1 VPSNNKND
9 ERRGGAG
16 GSNPHSA
23 SGILVSEP
31 STMAGEREQT
41 GPLLAFDV
49 GNTSVKAALRT
60 ADGWHQV
67 CRVATQPTES
77 VGQRLA
83 GAFPDDLL
91 DSARE
96 GRCVACSVQ
105 PAANGA
111 LKSFW
116 REAGGAGEVE
126 FFGAGLPIPIETCLR
141 EPEKA
146 GPDRLLLAL
155 GARALHGAPCV
166 VVSAGT
172 AITVDWVDAEG
183 RFAGG
188 AIAPGFH
195 LAAQALHEKTAFLPL
210 VEPAVP
216 HAEAGPV
223 GADTR
228 EAIERGIY
236 WFCAGGVLALISRY
250 RKGENCPGAPV
261 VCTGSDAPL
270 LLPALAQTGAAHEPA
285 LLFRGMDAALG
296 LPA

>member
-1 VPSNNKND
+1 
-9 ERRGGAG
+9 
-16 GSNPHSA
+16 
-23 SGILVSEP
+23 
-31 STMAGEREQT
+31 MAGEREQT

-49 GNTSVKAALRT
+49 GNTSVKAAVRT
-60 ADGWHQV
+60 AARWRQI

-77 VGQRLA
+77 LPERLCE
-83 GAFPDDLL
+83 AFPNA
-91 DSARE
+91 ARA

-105 PAANGA
+105 PAANEA

-116 REAGGAGEVE
+116 REAHGAGEVE
-126 FFGAGLPIPIETCLR
+126 FFGADLAIPIETRLR

-155 GARALHGAPCV
+155 GAKALHGAPCI

-285 LLFRGMDAALG
+285 LLFRGIAVALA
-296 LPA
+296 LRA